1 MGDLRLFLTENTH
14 KSNIFVASTNFC
26 RQSIGKLHKPPNFC
40 GAQDD
45 CKFAFPRHGN
55 WPQVWR
61 CIWVNMVVLF
71 LNLAAAVA
79 LLVWSIRL
87 IRTGVERGFLQ
98 EVRRGLTQLSKH
110 NVTAAV
116 GGGVAAMIMQS
127 STAVAL
133 IGAGFAVSGLLSMP
147 SSLALVLG
155 AELGSA
161 IMAWVLFLPNQA
173 AVPVLILVGVV
184 VFFKARVA
192 KTKQLGRIIIGVAMV
207 LMSIGMIRTAT
218 APVQDNDILRL
229 VAGYL
234 QQDLLS
240 AYIIGAALAWLMHS
254 SLAAVVTIAT
264 FAATG
269 VIGGTAALAMVI
281 GANLGGALIAFG
293 LLWSA
298 ERPARLVVA
307 ANVTARGMVTVIAL
321 GILMFG
327 QSLSDMPIDAGQ
339 ACIIAHIALNT
350 LLWLF
355 LPIVE
360 PMIAMANRV
369 IPAEPV
375 DYQDVAPVLDDQTLD
390 NPNLALACAQRELV
404 HMFETMQTML
414 SQVLQLFRAF
424 DPDLARII
432 DQREKN
438 IDRAHYE
445 LKLFLAKLRSQ
456 DLSPVHSKRAL
467 EIITMANN
475 IEEAADRISVNLV
488 ALAKK
493 MAKDQIS
500 FSDQGMA
507 DLEQFHDQIMA
518 NGQLAFGVLTTGDTE
533 SARLILAQKDR
544 IRAEELRLQERHL
557 VRLQNG
563 SRQSKATT
571 NSHQETL
578 RLLKQ
583 INAAISYVAY
593 PIAQETGD
601 LLDSRLAPLKPRS
614 SSVSMG

>member
-1 MGDLRLFLTENTH
+1 
-14 KSNIFVASTNFC
+14 
-26 RQSIGKLHKPPNFC
+26 
-40 GAQDD
+40 
-45 CKFAFPRHGN
+45 
-55 WPQVWR
+55 
-61 CIWVNMVVLF
+61 MVVLF

-87 IRTGVERGFLQ
+87 IRTGVERGFLP
-98 EVRRGLTQLSKH
+98 EVRRGLMQLSKH
-110 NVTAAV
+110 NATAAF
-116 GGGVAAMIMQS
+116 GGGLAAMIMQS

-133 IGAGFAVSGLLSMP
+133 IGSGFAVSGLMSMP
-147 SSLALVLG
+147 SSLALLLG
-155 AELGSA
+155 ADLGSA
-161 IMAWVLFLPNQA
+161 IMAWVLFLPSQA
-173 AVPVLILVGVV
+173 AVPVLILVGVL

-192 KTKQLGRIIIGVAMV
+192 KTKQLGRIVIGVAMV
-207 LMSIGMIRTAT
+207 LMSIGMIRAAT
-218 APVQDNDILRL
+218 APVHDNDILRL

-240 AYIIGAALAWLMHS
+240 AYILGATLAWVMHS

-264 FAATG
+264 FATTG
-269 VIGGTAALAMVI
+269 VIGGAAAIAMVI

-298 ERPARLVVA
+298 ESAARLVVT
-307 ANVTARGMVTVIAL
+307 ANVIARATVTVIGL
-321 GILMFG
+321 GALMFG
-327 QSLSDMPIDAGQ
+327 MPSFATNIDAGQ
-339 ACIIAHIALNT
+339 ACVISHIAINAF
-350 LLWLF
+350 LWLF
-355 LPIVE
+355 LPVVE
-360 PMIAMANRV
+360 PMIAIANRV
-369 IPAEPV
+369 MPADPV
-375 DYQDVAPVLDDQTLD
+375 DYQDVASALDDQTLE
-390 NPNLALACAQRELV
+390 NPNLSLACAQRELV

-414 SQVLQLFRAF
+414 SHVLKLFRAF

-432 DQREKN
+432 EQREKN
-438 IDRAHYE
+438 IDSTHYE

-456 DLSPVHSKRAL
+456 DLSAVHSKRAL

-493 MAKDQIS
+493 MAKDHIS

-571 NSHQETL
+571 NMHQETL

-593 PIAQETGD
+593 PIVQETGD
-601 LLDSRLAPLKPRS
+601 LLDSRLAPIKPRS
-614 SSVSMG
+614 SSKSMG

>member
-1 MGDLRLFLTENTH
+1 
-14 KSNIFVASTNFC
+14 
-26 RQSIGKLHKPPNFC
+26 
-40 GAQDD
+40 
-45 CKFAFPRHGN
+45 
-55 WPQVWR
+55 
-61 CIWVNMVVLF
+61 MVVLF

-87 IRTGVERGFLQ
+87 IRTGVERGFLP
-98 EVRRGLTQLSKH
+98 EVRRGLMQLSKH
-110 NVTAAV
+110 NATAAF
-116 GGGVAAMIMQS
+116 GGGLAAMIMQS

-133 IGAGFAVSGLLSMP
+133 IGSGFAVSGLMSMP
-147 SSLALVLG
+147 SSLALLLG
-155 AELGSA
+155 ADLGSA
-161 IMAWVLFLPNQA
+161 IMAWVLFLPSQA
-173 AVPVLILVGVV
+173 AVPVLILVGVL

-192 KTKQLGRIIIGVAMV
+192 KTKQLGRIVIGVAMV
-207 LMSIGMIRTAT
+207 LMSIGMIRAAT
-218 APVQDNDILRL
+218 APVHDNDILRL

-240 AYIIGAALAWLMHS
+240 AYILGATLAWVMHS

-264 FAATG
+264 FATTG
-269 VIGGTAALAMVI
+269 VIGGAAAIAMVI

-298 ERPARLVVA
+298 ESAARLVVT
-307 ANVTARGMVTVIAL
+307 ANVIARATVTVIGL
-321 GILMFG
+321 GVLMFG
-327 QSLSDMPIDAGQ
+327 MPSFATNIDAGQ
-339 ACIIAHIALNT
+339 ACVISHIAINAF
-350 LLWLF
+350 LWLF
-355 LPIVE
+355 LPVVE
-360 PMIAMANRV
+360 PMIAIANRV
-369 IPAEPV
+369 MPADPV
-375 DYQDVAPVLDDQTLD
+375 DYQDVASALDDQTLE
-390 NPNLALACAQRELV
+390 NPNLSLACAQRELV

-414 SQVLQLFRAF
+414 SHVLKLFRAF
-424 DPDLARII
+424 DPDLVRII
-432 DQREKN
+432 EQREKN
-438 IDRAHYE
+438 IDSTHYE

-456 DLSPVHSKRAL
+456 DLSAVHSKRAL

-493 MAKDQIS
+493 MAKDHIS

-571 NSHQETL
+571 NMHQETL

-593 PIAQETGD
+593 PIVQETGD
-601 LLDSRLAPLKPRS
+601 LLDSRLAPIKPRS
-614 SSVSMG
+614 SSKSMG

>member
-1 MGDLRLFLTENTH
+1 
-14 KSNIFVASTNFC
+14 
-26 RQSIGKLHKPPNFC
+26 
-40 GAQDD
+40 
-45 CKFAFPRHGN
+45 
-55 WPQVWR
+55 
-61 CIWVNMVVLF
+61 MVVLF

-87 IRTGVERGFLQ
+87 IRTGVERGFLP
-98 EVRRGLTQLSKH
+98 EVRRGLMQLSKH
-110 NVTAAV
+110 NATAAF
-116 GGGVAAMIMQS
+116 GGGLAAMIMQS

-133 IGAGFAVSGLLSMP
+133 IGSGFAVSGLMSMP
-147 SSLALVLG
+147 SSLALLLG
-155 AELGSA
+155 ADLGSA
-161 IMAWVLFLPNQA
+161 IMAWVLFLPSQA
-173 AVPVLILVGVV
+173 AVPVLILVGVL

-192 KTKQLGRIIIGVAMV
+192 KTKQLGRIVIGVAMV
-207 LMSIGMIRTAT
+207 LMSIGMIRAAT
-218 APVQDNDILRL
+218 APVHDNDILRL

-240 AYIIGAALAWLMHS
+240 AYILGATLAWVMHS

-264 FAATG
+264 FATTG
-269 VIGGTAALAMVI
+269 VIGGAAAIAMVI

-298 ERPARLVVA
+298 ESAARLVVT
-307 ANVTARGMVTVIAL
+307 ANVIARATVTVIGL
-321 GILMFG
+321 GALMFG
-327 QSLSDMPIDAGQ
+327 MPSFATNIDAGQ
-339 ACIIAHIALNT
+339 ACVISHIAINAF
-350 LLWLF
+350 LWLF
-355 LPIVE
+355 LPVVE
-360 PMIAMANRV
+360 PMIAIANRV
-369 IPAEPV
+369 MPADPV
-375 DYQDVAPVLDDQTLD
+375 DYQDVASALDDQTLE
-390 NPNLALACAQRELV
+390 NPNLSLACAQRELV

-414 SQVLQLFRAF
+414 SHVLKLFRAF
-424 DPDLARII
+424 DPDLVRII
-432 DQREKN
+432 EQREKN
-438 IDRAHYE
+438 IDSTHYE

-456 DLSPVHSKRAL
+456 DLSAVHSKRAL

-493 MAKDQIS
+493 MAKDHIS

-571 NSHQETL
+571 NMHQETL

-593 PIAQETGD
+593 PIVQETGD
-601 LLDSRLAPLKPRS
+601 LLDSRLAPIKPRS
-614 SSVSMG
+614 SSKSMG

>member
-1 MGDLRLFLTENTH
+1 
-14 KSNIFVASTNFC
+14 
-26 RQSIGKLHKPPNFC
+26 
-40 GAQDD
+40 
-45 CKFAFPRHGN
+45 
-55 WPQVWR
+55 
-61 CIWVNMVVLF
+61 MVVLF

-87 IRTGVERGFLQ
+87 IRTGVERGFLP
-98 EVRRGLTQLSKH
+98 EVRRGLMQLSKH
-110 NVTAAV
+110 NATAAF
-116 GGGVAAMIMQS
+116 GGGLAAMIMQS

-133 IGAGFAVSGLLSMP
+133 IGSGFAVSGLMSMP
-147 SSLALVLG
+147 SSLALLLG
-155 AELGSA
+155 ADLGSA
-161 IMAWVLFLPNQA
+161 IMAWVLFLPSQA
-173 AVPVLILVGVV
+173 AVPVLILVGVL

-192 KTKQLGRIIIGVAMV
+192 KTKQLGRIVIGVAMV
-207 LMSIGMIRTAT
+207 LMSIGMIRAAT
-218 APVQDNDILRL
+218 APVHDNDILRL

-240 AYIIGAALAWLMHS
+240 AYILGATLAWVMHS

-264 FAATG
+264 FATTG
-269 VIGGTAALAMVI
+269 VIGGAAAIAMVI

-298 ERPARLVVA
+298 ESAARLVVT
-307 ANVTARGMVTVIAL
+307 ANVIARSTVTVIGL
-321 GILMFG
+321 GALMFG
-327 QSLSDMPIDAGQ
+327 MPSFATNIDAGQ
-339 ACIIAHIALNT
+339 ACVISHIAINA

-355 LPIVE
+355 LPVVE
-360 PMIAMANRV
+360 PMIAIANRV
-369 IPAEPV
+369 MPADPV
-375 DYQDVAPVLDDQTLD
+375 DYQDVASALDDQTLE

-414 SQVLQLFRAF
+414 SHVLKLFRAF

-432 DQREKN
+432 EQREKN
-438 IDRAHYE
+438 IDSTHYE

-456 DLSPVHSKRAL
+456 DLSAVHSKRAL

-493 MAKDQIS
+493 MAKDHIS
-500 FSDQGMA
+500 FSDQGIA

-571 NSHQETL
+571 NMHQETL

-593 PIAQETGD
+593 PIVQETGD
-601 LLDSRLAPLKPRS
+601 LLDSRLAPIKPKS
-614 SSVSMG
+614 SSKSMG

>member
-1 MGDLRLFLTENTH
+1 MTEKTH
-14 KSNIFVASTNFC
+14 KSNIFVASAKFC
-26 RQSIGKLHKPPNFC
+26 QQCIISLHKLPYVSGVQKDRRIALPLLGFLRL
-40 GAQDD
+40 G
-45 CKFAFPRHGN
+45 
-55 WPQVWR
+55 WR
-61 CIWVNMVVLF
+61 CEWVKMVVLF

-87 IRTGVERGFLQ
+87 IRTGVERGFLP
-98 EVRRGLTQLSKH
+98 EVRRGLMQLSKH
-110 NVTAAV
+110 NATAAF
-116 GGGVAAMIMQS
+116 GGGLAAMIMQS

-133 IGAGFAVSGLLSMP
+133 IGSGFAVSGLMSMP
-147 SSLALVLG
+147 SSLALLLG
-155 AELGSA
+155 ADLGSA
-161 IMAWVLFLPNQA
+161 IMAWVLFLPSQA
-173 AVPVLILVGVV
+173 AVPVLILVGVL

-192 KTKQLGRIIIGVAMV
+192 KTKQLGRIVIGVAMV
-207 LMSIGMIRTAT
+207 LMSIGMIRAAT
-218 APVQDNDILRL
+218 APVHDNDILRL

-240 AYIIGAALAWLMHS
+240 AYILGATLAWVMHS

-264 FAATG
+264 FATTG
-269 VIGGTAALAMVI
+269 VIGGAAAIAMVI

-298 ERPARLVVA
+298 ESAARLVVT
-307 ANVTARGMVTVIAL
+307 ANVIARSTVTVIGL
-321 GILMFG
+321 GALMFG
-327 QSLSDMPIDAGQ
+327 MPSFATNIDAGQ
-339 ACIIAHIALNT
+339 ACVISHIAINA

-355 LPIVE
+355 LPVVE
-360 PMIAMANRV
+360 PMIAIANRV
-369 IPAEPV
+369 MPADPV
-375 DYQDVAPVLDDQTLD
+375 DYQDVASALDDQTLE

-414 SQVLQLFRAF
+414 SHVLKLFRAF

-432 DQREKN
+432 EQREKN
-438 IDRAHYE
+438 IDSTHYE

-456 DLSPVHSKRAL
+456 DLSAVHSKRAL

-493 MAKDQIS
+493 MAKDHIS
-500 FSDQGMA
+500 FSDQGIA

-571 NSHQETL
+571 NMHQETL

-593 PIAQETGD
+593 PIVQETGD
-601 LLDSRLAPLKPRS
+601 LLDSRLAPIKPKS
-614 SSVSMG
+614 SSKSMG

>member
-1 MGDLRLFLTENTH
+1 
-14 KSNIFVASTNFC
+14 
-26 RQSIGKLHKPPNFC
+26 
-40 GAQDD
+40 
-45 CKFAFPRHGN
+45 
-55 WPQVWR
+55 
-61 CIWVNMVVLF
+61 MVVLF

-87 IRTGVERGFLQ
+87 IRTGVERGFLP
-98 EVRRGLTQLSKH
+98 EVRRGLMQLSKH
-110 NVTAAV
+110 NATAAF
-116 GGGVAAMIMQS
+116 GGGLAAMIMQS

-133 IGAGFAVSGLLSMP
+133 IGSGFAVSGLMSMP
-147 SSLALVLG
+147 SSLALLLG
-155 AELGSA
+155 ADLGSA
-161 IMAWVLFLPNQA
+161 IMAWVLFLPSQA
-173 AVPVLILVGVV
+173 AVPVLILVGVL

-192 KTKQLGRIIIGVAMV
+192 KTKQLGRIVIGVAMV
-207 LMSIGMIRTAT
+207 LMSIGMIRAAT
-218 APVQDNDILRL
+218 APVHDNDILRL

-240 AYIIGAALAWLMHS
+240 AYILGATLAWVMHS

-264 FAATG
+264 FATTG
-269 VIGGTAALAMVI
+269 VIGGAAAIAMVI

-298 ERPARLVVA
+298 ESAARLVVT
-307 ANVTARGMVTVIAL
+307 ANVIARSTVTVIGL
-321 GILMFG
+321 GALMFG
-327 QSLSDMPIDAGQ
+327 MPSFATNIDAGQ
-339 ACIIAHIALNT
+339 ACVISHIAINA

-355 LPIVE
+355 LPVVE
-360 PMIAMANRV
+360 PMIAIANRV
-369 IPAEPV
+369 MPADPV
-375 DYQDVAPVLDDQTLD
+375 DYQDVASALDDQTLE

-414 SQVLQLFRAF
+414 SHVLKLFRAF

-432 DQREKN
+432 EQREKN
-438 IDRAHYE
+438 IDSTHYD

-456 DLSPVHSKRAL
+456 DLSAVHSKRAL

-493 MAKDQIS
+493 MAKDHIS
-500 FSDQGMA
+500 FSDQGIA

-571 NSHQETL
+571 NMHQETL

-593 PIAQETGD
+593 PIVQETGD
-601 LLDSRLAPLKPRS
+601 LLDSRLAPIKPKS
-614 SSVSMG
+614 SSKSMG

>member
-1 MGDLRLFLTENTH
+1 MTEKTH
-14 KSNIFVASTNFC
+14 KSNIFVASAKFC
-26 RQSIGKLHKPPNFC
+26 QQCIISLHKLPYVSGVQKDRRIALPLLGFLRL
-40 GAQDD
+40 G
-45 CKFAFPRHGN
+45 
-55 WPQVWR
+55 WR
-61 CIWVNMVVLF
+61 CEWVKMVVLF

-87 IRTGVERGFLQ
+87 IRTGVERGFLS
-98 EVRRGLTQLSKH
+98 EVRRGLMQLSKH
-110 NVTAAV
+110 NATAAF
-116 GGGVAAMIMQS
+116 GGVLAAMIMQS

-133 IGAGFAVSGLLSMP
+133 IGSGFAVSGLMSMP
-147 SSLALVLG
+147 SSLALLLG
-155 AELGSA
+155 ADLGSA
-161 IMAWVLFLPNQA
+161 IMAWVLFLPSQA
-173 AVPVLILVGVV
+173 AVPVLILVGVL

-192 KTKQLGRIIIGVAMV
+192 RTKQLGRIVIGVAMV
-207 LMSIGMIRTAT
+207 LMSIGMIRAAT
-218 APVQDNDILRL
+218 APVHDNDILRL

-240 AYIIGAALAWLMHS
+240 AYILGATLAWVMHS
-254 SLAAVVTIAT
+254 SLAAVVIIAT
-264 FAATG
+264 FATTG
-269 VIGGTAALAMVI
+269 VIGGAAAIAMVI

-298 ERPARLVVA
+298 ESAARLVVT
-307 ANVTARGMVTVIAL
+307 ANVIARATVTVIGL
-321 GILMFG
+321 GALMFG
-327 QSLSDMPIDAGQ
+327 MPSFATNIDGGQ
-339 ACIIAHIALNT
+339 ACVISHIAINA

-355 LPIVE
+355 LPLVE
-360 PMIAMANRV
+360 PMIAIANRV
-369 IPAEPV
+369 MPADPV
-375 DYQDVAPVLDDQTLD
+375 DYQDVASALDDQTLE

-414 SQVLQLFRAF
+414 SHVLKLFRAF

-432 DQREKN
+432 EQREKN
-438 IDRAHYE
+438 IDSTHYE

-456 DLSPVHSKRAL
+456 DLSAVHSKRAL

-493 MAKDQIS
+493 MAKDHIS

-518 NGQLAFGVLTTGDTE
+518 NGQLSFGVLTTGDTE

-571 NSHQETL
+571 NMHQQTL

-593 PIAQETGD
+593 PIVQETGD
-601 LLDSRLAPLKPRS
+601 LLDSRLAPIKPIS
-614 SSVSMG
+614 SSKSMG